1 MPVFCQSQFAGQL
14 FATPLHTCYTAILR
28 SDGANVLSDATIAGI
43 VDLVVTLTE
52 RLGCL
57 EAAFCFSFVVAD
69 TMHMIGRVRRC
80 AALTLQH
87 FMVRLSEGLKCQR
100 GRCPQGGRVIA
111 PH

>member
-52 RLGCL
+52 RLG
-57 EAAFCFSFVVAD
+57 VWK
-69 TMHMIGRVRRC
+69 
-80 AALTLQH
+80 QH
-87 FMVRLSEGLKCQR
+87 FVFLLSSQI
-100 GRCPQGGRVIA
+100 RCT
-111 PH
+111 